1 MRIEYR
7 ADQDVEEYGNYIWD
21 TFLYMAKRAVDYEEN
36 SDKRIPANQIDTK
49 KEELPMKH
57 LMTGD
62 EAIARGAYEAGVR
75 HASAY
80 PGTPSTE
87 ILENLS
93 TYDEIYA
100 EWACNE
106 KVAMESAIGAAI
118 AGNRSIVSMK
128 HVGVNVAADPLFTW
142 AYMGVNAGNVIVTAD
157 EPGMFSSQNEQDNRN
172 YAKAAKLAMMEPSD
186 SQECIDMVKAA
197 YELGEEYDTPVMIRM
212 TTRVCHSKSI
222 VEFSDRKEVP
232 VKEWQKNPA
241 KYVCLPA
248 ISRQL
253 RVKLEERLKKLAEY
267 SETSPFNKVEMG
279 DTSVG
284 VIASGICYY
293 YAKEVFGDKASYLK
307 LGFTNP
313 MPKNL
318 IKDFCSKVD
327 KVYILEENDPY
338 IEEFVKIQG
347 IDCIGKDLFPSYGEM
362 TPDVIRACVSGE
374 KAKLIEF
381 DKSKLINRAPTFCA
395 GCPHRGLFYR
405 LGKRKDIMIS
415 GDIGCYTLAA
425 GKPYSAM
432 DSTVC
437 MGASFSIGHGAQRT
451 FNAAGINR
459 RVVTVLGDSTFFHT
473 GINSLIN
480 TVYNNS
486 NTINII
492 LDNRITGMTGHQ
504 ENPGTGFTAK
514 GEPTTLIKIEDVV
527 RAIGVKHVHVV
538 NPNNLEE
545 VDKALDACMGLDE
558 PSVIIT
564 RWPCVLKKFS
574 QADKDEF
581 DQLFQTKN
589 TVDQE
594 KCIGCKACLKT
605 GCPALSFDKAAKKV
619 QINRAQCVGCDVCSQ
634 VCPKDAIVKED

>member
-1 MRIEYR
+1 
-7 ADQDVEEYGNYIWD
+7 
-21 TFLYMAKRAVDYEEN
+21 
-36 SDKRIPANQIDTK
+36 
-49 KEELPMKH
+49 MKQ

-87 ILENLS
+87 ILENLA

-100 EWACNE
+100 EWAPNE

-118 AGNRSIVSMK
+118 AGARSVVSMK

-142 AYMGVNAGNVIVTAD
+142 AYMGVNAGNVLITAD

-172 YAKAAKLAMMEPSD
+172 YAKAAKLAMFEPAD
-186 SQECIDMVKAA
+186 SQECIDMMKAA
-197 YELGEEYDTPVMIRM
+197 YELSESYDTPVIIRM

-222 VEFSDRKEVP
+222 VELNDRAEVP
-232 VKEWQKNPA
+232 LKEWEKNPG

-248 ISRQL
+248 IARNL
-253 RVKLEERLKKLAEY
+253 RVKLEERLKKLEEY
-267 SETSPFNKVEMG
+267 SETSPFNRAEVG
-279 DTSVG
+279 DTSIG

-307 LGFTNP
+307 LGYTNP
-313 MPKNL
+313 MPGKM
-318 IKDFCSKVD
+318 IKEFCD
-327 KVYILEENDPY
+327 RFQKVYILEENDPY
-338 IEEFVKIQG
+338 IQEFVERLG
-347 IDCIGKDLFPSYGEM
+347 VSCELYGKDIFPSYGEM
-362 TPDVIRACVSGE
+362 TPDVIRKC
-374 KAKLIEF
+374 IEGKGLDIIDF
-381 DKSKLINRAPTFCA
+381 DKSKLIGRAPTFCA

-405 LGKRKDIMIS
+405 LGKRKNIMIS

-425 GKPYSAM
+425 AKPYLAM

-437 MGASFSIGHGAQRT
+437 MGASFSIGHGAQRA
-451 FNAAGINR
+451 FNLGDSGK

-480 TVYNNS
+480 TVYNGS
-486 NTINII
+486 NTVNII

-504 ENPGTGFTAK
+504 QNPGTGFTAK
-514 GEPTTLIKIEDVV
+514 EEPTTLIKIEDVV
-527 RAIGVKHVHVV
+527 KAIGVKHIRVID
-538 NPNNLEE
+538 PNNLEE
-545 VDKALDACMGLDE
+545 VDKTLDELLALDE

-581 DQLFQTKN
+581 DNLFKTKN
-589 TVDQE
+589 KIVE
-594 KCIGCKACLKT
+594 ENCIGCKLCLKA
-605 GCPALSFDKAAKKV
+605 GCPAMSYDSDTKKV
-619 QINRAQCVGCDVCSQ
+619 KINRAQCVGCDVCMQ
-634 VCPKDAIVKED
+634 VCKKDAIVKED

>member
-1 MRIEYR
+1 M
-7 ADQDVEEYGNYIWD
+7 
-21 TFLYMAKRAVDYEEN
+21 
-36 SDKRIPANQIDTK
+36 K
-49 KEELPMKH
+49 K

-62 EAIARGAYEAGVR
+62 EAIARGAYEAGVSY
-75 HASAY
+75 ASAY

-93 TYDEIYA
+93 TYKEVYA
-100 EWACNE
+100 EWAPNE
-106 KVAMESAIGAAI
+106 KVAMESAIGASV
-118 AGNRSIVSMK
+118 AGLRSIVSMK
-128 HVGVNVAADPLFTW
+128 HVGMNVAADPMFTW
-142 AYMGVNAGNVIVTAD
+142 AYMGVNGGNVIVTAD

-172 YAKAAKLAMMEPSD
+172 YAKAAKIAMMEPSD

-197 YELGEEYDTPVMIRM
+197 YDLGEEFDTPFIIRM

-222 VEFSDRKEVP
+222 VELTDRAEQQPKTWE
-232 VKEWQKNPA
+232 KNPA

-248 ISRQL
+248 IARKL
-253 RVKLEERLKKLAEY
+253 RVNLEKRMEKLAAY
-267 SETSPFNKVEMG
+267 SETTPFNRMEMG

-293 YAKEVFGDKASYLK
+293 YAKEVFGEEASYLK

-313 MPKNL
+313 LPAGL

-338 IEEFVKIQG
+338 IEEFVKQQG
-347 IDCIGKDLFPSYGEM
+347 CACIGKELFPSYGEL
-362 TPDVIRACVSGE
+362 TPDVIRACITGKENQVMD
-374 KAKLIEF
+374 F
-381 DKSKLINRAPTFCA
+381 DHSKLIGRAPSFCA

-425 GKPYSAM
+425 AKPYSAM

-437 MGASFSIGHGAQRT
+437 MGASISLGHGAQRA
-451 FNAAGINR
+451 FNMEGVNR

-480 TVYNNS
+480 TVYNKS
-486 NTINII
+486 NTVNII

-504 ENPGTGFTAK
+504 NNPGTGYTAK
-514 GEPTTLIKIEDVV
+514 GEETTLIRIEDLV
-527 RAIGVKHVHVV
+527 RAIGMKHVYVI
-538 NPNNLEE
+538 NPNNLQE
-545 VDKALDACMGLDE
+545 VDDTLDKCLALDE

-564 RWPCVLKKFS
+564 RWPCALKKFS
-574 QADKDEF
+574 KEDKAEF
-581 DQLFQTKN
+581 DSLFVTKN
-589 TVDQE
+589 KVDEE
-594 KCIGCKACLKT
+594 KCVGCRLCLKA
-605 GCPALSFDKAAKKV
+605 GCPAMSYDRQSKKV
-619 QINRAQCVGCDVCSQ
+619 HINKAQCVGCDVCTQ
-634 VCPKDAIVKED
+634 VCPKAAIVKEEA

>member
-1 MRIEYR
+1 
-7 ADQDVEEYGNYIWD
+7 
-21 TFLYMAKRAVDYEEN
+21 
-36 SDKRIPANQIDTK
+36 
-49 KEELPMKH
+49 MKQ

-62 EAIARGAYEAGVR
+62 EAIARGAYEAGVSF
-75 HASAY
+75 ASAY

-93 TYDEIYA
+93 TYKEIYA
-100 EWACNE
+100 EWAPNE
-106 KVAMESAIGAAI
+106 KVAMESAIGASV
-118 AGNRSIVSMK
+118 AGLRSMVSMK
-128 HVGVNVAADPLFTW
+128 HVGMNVAADPMFTW
-142 AYMGVNAGNVIVTAD
+142 AYMGVNGGNVIITAD
-157 EPGMFSSQNEQDNRN
+157 EPGMYSSQNEQDNRN
-172 YAKAAKLAMMEPSD
+172 YAKAAKIAMLEPSD

-197 YELGEEYDTPVMIRM
+197 YELGEKFDTPFIIRM

-222 VEFSDRKEVP
+222 VELGERADVP
-232 VKEWQKNPA
+232 AKEWSKNPS

-248 ISRQL
+248 IARNL
-253 RVKLEERLKKLAEY
+253 RVKLEERMNALAAY
-267 SETSPFNKVEMG
+267 SEECPFNRAEMG
-279 DTSVG
+279 DTKVG
-284 VIASGICYY
+284 VIASGVCYY
-293 YAKEVFGDKASYLK
+293 YAKEVFGENASYLK

-313 MPKNL
+313 LPKNL
-318 IKDFCSKVD
+318 IKDFCSRVD
-327 KVYILEENDPY
+327 QVYILEENDPY
-338 IEEFVKIQG
+338 IEEFVRQQG
-347 IDCIGKDLFPSYGEM
+347 CSCVGKDLFPAYGEM
-362 TPDVIRACVSGE
+362 TPDVIRRCVTGQSL
-374 KAKLIEF
+374 KTIEF
-381 DKSKLINRAPTFCA
+381 DRAKLINRAPTFCA

-437 MGASFSIGHGAQRT
+437 MGASISLGHGAQKA
-451 FNAAGINR
+451 FNATGNSR

-486 NTINII
+486 NTVNII

-504 ENPGTGFTAK
+504 ENPGTGFNAK
-514 GEPTTLIKIEDVV
+514 GEETTLIKIEDVV
-527 RAIGVKHVHVV
+527 RAIGVKHVYVID
-538 NPNNLEE
+538 PNNLKE
-545 VDKALDACMGLDE
+545 VDDTLDKCLALDE

-564 RWPCVLKKFS
+564 RYPCVLKKFS

-581 DQLFQTKN
+581 DGLFSTKN
-589 TVDQE
+589 KVDEE

-605 GCPALSFDKAAKKV
+605 GCPAMSYHKETKKV
-619 QINRAQCVGCDVCSQ
+619 SINRAQCVGCDVCTQ

>member
-1 MRIEYR
+1 M
-7 ADQDVEEYGNYIWD
+7 
-21 TFLYMAKRAVDYEEN
+21 
-36 SDKRIPANQIDTK
+36 K
-49 KEELPMKH
+49 K

-62 EAIARGAYEAGVR
+62 EAIARGAYEAGVSY
-75 HASAY
+75 ASAY

-93 TYDEIYA
+93 TYPEIYA
-100 EWACNE
+100 EWAPNE
-106 KVAMESAIGAAI
+106 KVALESAIGASI
-118 AGNRSIVSMK
+118 AGQRSIMSMK
-128 HVGVNVAADPLFTW
+128 HVGMNVAADPMFTW
-142 AYMGVNAGNVIVTAD
+142 AYMGVNAGNLIVTAD

-172 YAKAAKLAMMEPSD
+172 YAKSAKLAMLEPSD

-197 YELGEEYDTPVMIRM
+197 YELSEQYDTPFIIRM

-222 VEFSDRKEVP
+222 VELSERKEAEP
-232 VKEWQKNPA
+232 KEWTKNPA

-248 ISRQL
+248 MARNMKVRLI
-253 RVKLEERLKKLAEY
+253 ERMKRLAEY
-267 SETSPFNKVEMG
+267 SESSPFNHVEMG

-293 YAKEVFGDKASYLK
+293 YAKEVFGENASYLK

-313 MPKNL
+313 LPANL
-318 IKDFCSKVD
+318 IRDFCSKVD

-338 IEEFVKIQG
+338 IEEFVRQQG
-347 IDCIGKDLFPSYGEM
+347 IDCIGKDLFPLTGEM
-362 TPDVIRACVSGE
+362 TPDVIRACVTGE
-374 KAKLIEF
+374 PPKTIEF
-381 DKSKLINRAPTFCA
+381 DRSKLIGRAPTFCA

-437 MGASFSIGHGAQRT
+437 MGASISIGHGAQRA
-451 FNAAGINR
+451 FNAQGVNR

-480 TVYNNS
+480 TVYNKS
-486 NTINII
+486 NTVNII

-504 ENPGTGFTAK
+504 DNPGTGYTAK
-514 GEPTTLIKIEDVV
+514 GEETTLIRIEDLV
-527 RAIGVKHVHVV
+527 RAIGVKHVYVI
-538 NPNNLEE
+538 NPNNLKE
-545 VDKALDACMGLDE
+545 VDDTLDKCLALDE

-564 RWPCVLKKFS
+564 RWPCALKKFS
-574 QADKDEF
+574 KEDKEEF
-581 DQLFQTKN
+581 DSLFVTKN
-589 TVDQE
+589 VVDPD
-594 KCIGCKACLKT
+594 KCIGCRLCLKA
-605 GCPALSFDKAAKKV
+605 GCPAMSYVKEDKKV
-619 QINRAQCVGCDVCSQ
+619 VINRAQCVGCDVCTQ
-634 VCPKDAIVKED
+634 VCPKNAIGKEQDGGKNA

>member
-1 MRIEYR
+1 M
-7 ADQDVEEYGNYIWD
+7 
-21 TFLYMAKRAVDYEEN
+21 
-36 SDKRIPANQIDTK
+36 K
-49 KEELPMKH
+49 K

-62 EAIARGAYEAGVR
+62 EAIARGAYEAGVSY
-75 HASAY
+75 ASAY

-93 TYDEIYA
+93 TYKEIYA
-100 EWACNE
+100 EWAPNE
-106 KVAMESAIGAAI
+106 KVAMESAIGASV
-118 AGNRSIVSMK
+118 AGLRSIVSMK
-128 HVGVNVAADPLFTW
+128 HVGMNVAADPMFTW
-142 AYMGVNAGNVIVTAD
+142 AYMGVNGGNVIVTAD

-172 YAKAAKLAMMEPSD
+172 YAKAAKIAMMEPSD

-197 YELGEEYDTPVMIRM
+197 YDLGEEFDTPFIIRM

-222 VEFSDRKEVP
+222 VELTDRAEQQPKIWE
-232 VKEWQKNPA
+232 KNPA

-248 ISRQL
+248 IARKL
-253 RVKLEERLKKLAEY
+253 RVNLEKRMEKLAAY
-267 SETSPFNKVEMG
+267 SETTPFNRMEMG

-293 YAKEVFGDKASYLK
+293 YAKEVFGEEASYLK

-313 MPKNL
+313 LPAGL

-338 IEEFVKIQG
+338 IEEFVKQQG
-347 IDCIGKDLFPSYGEM
+347 CACIGKELFPSYGEL
-362 TPDVIRACVSGE
+362 TPDVIRACITGKENQVMD
-374 KAKLIEF
+374 F
-381 DKSKLINRAPTFCA
+381 DHSKLIGRAPSFCA

-425 GKPYSAM
+425 AKPYSAM

-437 MGASFSIGHGAQRT
+437 MGASISLGHGAQRA
-451 FNAAGINR
+451 FNMEGVNR

-480 TVYNNS
+480 TVYNKS
-486 NTINII
+486 NTVNII

-504 ENPGTGFTAK
+504 NNPGTGYTAK
-514 GEPTTLIKIEDVV
+514 GEETTLIRIEDLV
-527 RAIGVKHVHVV
+527 RAIGMKHVYVI
-538 NPNNLEE
+538 NPNNLQE
-545 VDKALDACMGLDE
+545 VDDTLDKCLALDE

-564 RWPCVLKKFS
+564 RWPCALKKFS
-574 QADKDEF
+574 KEDKAEF
-581 DQLFQTKN
+581 DSLFVTKN
-589 TVDQE
+589 KVDEE
-594 KCIGCKACLKT
+594 KCVGCRLCLKA
-605 GCPALSFDKAAKKV
+605 GCPAMSYDRKSKKV
-619 QINRAQCVGCDVCSQ
+619 HINKAQCVGCDVCTQ
-634 VCPKDAIVKED
+634 VCPKAAIVKEEA